1 VICLGRSLAGVAL
14 ALSLAAVTACT
25 GEHSPGANRGEQ
37 SPASGSV
44 APTAAAPTVDEVARQ
59 LSDDLELFDG
69 VVTGAIVLVRIGE
82 RTRVLASGLA
92 DVKHHRRMRPG
103 DRFPIQ
109 SITKTMVATAVLQL
123 VQEEVSPRLL
133 PQGNRITIRNLL
145 SHRAGLY
152 DAADE
157 DLPPL
162 RDMTKDTLIDVA
174 AAHPLEFAPGSSGR
188 YSNVGYEVLGRVVER
203 LTRMPLA
210 AALEQ
215 NVFAPAGM
223 SRTALL
229 GSATVQ
235 GYFDSKAVEDA
246 YLPFARAAGGVV
258 STVRDIDRFYSALWS
273 GKLLDEELVETMTE
287 PVGTVS
293 PVGVD
298 YGLGV
303 WFSRQSCGTAMGHSG
318 AGLGFHTRAWEL
330 RDAHRSA
337 VVMVNDGDGIAIADT
352 LAAHA
357 LCGPS

>member
-1 VICLGRSLAGVAL
+1 VAL

-69 VVTGAIVLVRIGE
+69 VATGAIVLVRIGE

-103 DRFPIQ
+103 YRFPIQ

-123 VQEEVSPRLL
+123 VQAGRLALDDTVEEVSPRLL

-174 AAHPLEFAPGSSGR
+174 AAHPLE
-188 YSNVGYEVLGRVVER
+188 
-203 LTRMPLA
+203 
-210 AALEQ
+210 Q

-229 GSATVQ
+229 GSTTVQ

-318 AGLGFHTRAWEL
+318 AGPGFHTRAWTL